1 MNSQKLKHVILTRFN
16 LDLYDRDSRTANE
29 WMDHRMEYF
38 ERTRESVLSQDCEFE
53 WILAMDS
60 RTPNKYL
67 HDIITDD
74 RMTIT
79 RKDPRGYNPKGWTIT
94 TRLDNDDLYRPGAID
109 AIQFCAS
116 TKELVIDLR
125 YQQLCYGVLYSSGKK
140 FEGWERPKPNS
151 PFISLVSKDSNCY
164 ARPHSKMLEDNKG
177 IFASND
183 PLAYMVIHDRNLGNK
198 IVGRKI

>member
-16 LDLYDRDSRTANE
+16 LGLYDRDSRTANE

-67 HDIITDD
+67 HNIITDD

-79 RKDPRGYNPKGWTIT
+79 RKDPRGYIPKGWTIT

-109 AIQFCAS
+109 AIQSCFE

-125 YQQLCYGVLYSSGKK
+125 YEQLCGNTRFTSD
-140 FEGWERPKPNS
+140 RPRPNS
-151 PFISLVSKDSNCY
+151 PFLSLVSNTRNCY
-164 ARPHSKMLEDNKG
+164 AREHSKMLDTAPG
-177 IFASND
+177 IFASD
-183 PLAYMVIHDRNLGNK
+183 KTLAYMVIHDKNLGNK
-198 IVGRKI
+198 ITGRKI